1 MKKYIPLILTI
12 AGFFG
17 LILSSCISDAVSTSP
32 SDTLA
37 FSRDTVNF
45 DTVFTDLG
53 TPTARLIVFN
63 RNKKGVDVSSIRLRR
78 DDSNFSINVDGQSGR
93 EFRDVEIRGNDS
105 IYLFIECFIPET
117 SSAEPYLVED
127 ELEFVT
133 NGVTQTVRL
142 EAYGQ
147 NVTRLRAARVFSD
160 LTLTPE
166 RPVVVFDSLVV
177 EQGATLRILPDT
189 KLLFHDGAELIV
201 HGKIEAVGEPGKLI
215 QMRGDRLDNV
225 LPDVGYDILAGQWK
239 GMRISAASFE
249 NRIEYVDM
257 RSTSEGLLLDSCA
270 DLSRSK
276 LLLRNSWL
284 HNSQGSALSAKY
296 SRVDAY
302 GCCFSEAADAV
313 VSLTGGEH
321 QFVQCT
327 FANNYL
333 FSAIMNPIVSLY
345 HLLPNHIYETD
356 LPLMKASFE
365 NSIIYGLAA
374 DLNEGDLTGSEVFF
388 RNVSLKSEG
397 SNDENFIDCFWD
409 TDPLFLTDRPE
420 YYFNYHVQ
428 PDSPVI
434 GIGNPSFVND
444 LSLIDI
450 DGVNRLSDGN
460 PTLGAYAR
468 PEERQ
473 EKRK

>member
-1 MKKYIPLILTI
+1 MKNLFPLLLTI

-17 LILSSCISDAVSTSP
+17 LILSSCISDAVSTSS

-63 RNKKGVDVSSIRLRR
+63 RNKKGVEISSIKLRKE
-78 DDSNFSINVDGQSGR
+78 DSNFSINVDGRSGKV
-93 EFRDVEIRGNDS
+93 FNDVEIRGKDS
-105 IYLFIECFIPET
+105 IYVFVECFIPET
-117 SSAEPYLVED
+117 ASAEPYLVED

-133 NGVTQTVRL
+133 NGITQTVRL

-147 NVTRLRAARVFSD
+147 NVTRLKATRITSD
-160 LTLTPE
+160 LTLSAD
-166 RPVVVFDSLVV
+166 RPIVVFDSLVV
-177 EQGATLRILPDT
+177 EKGVTLRILPDT
-189 KLLFHDGAELIV
+189 KMLFHDGAELIV
-201 HGKIEAVGEPGKLI
+201 HGRIEAIGEPGKLI

-225 LPDVGYDILAGQWK
+225 LPDVGYDILAGQWR
-239 GMRISAASFE
+239 GMRISAESFD
-249 NRIEYVDM
+249 NRLEYVDM
-257 RSTSEGLLLDSCA
+257 RSTAIGLSLDSCA
-270 DLSRSK
+270 DLTKSK

-296 SRVDAY
+296 AKVEAF
-302 GCCFSEAADAV
+302 GCCFSEAGDAV
-313 VSLTGGEH
+313 VSLTGGDLR
-321 QFVQCT
+321 FVQCT

-333 FSAIMNPIVSLY
+333 FSAIANPIVSLY
-345 HLLPNHIYETD
+345 HLLPDHTNDND

-365 NSIIYGLAA
+365 NSIIYGLTS
-374 DLNEGDLTGSEVFF
+374 DINEGDLTDSNVFF
-388 RNVSLKSEG
+388 RFVSLKSAGE
-397 SNDENFIDCFWD
+397 DDANFINCLWD

-434 GIGNPSFVND
+434 GMGDPAYVN
-444 LSLIDI
+444 SECLIDI
-450 DGVNRLSDGN
+450 DGVNRLAKGN
-460 PTLGAYAR
+460 PTLGAYAQ
-468 PEERQ
+468 PEER
-473 EKRK
+473 

>member
-1 MKKYIPLILTI
+1 MKNLFPLFLTI

-17 LILSSCISDAVSTSP
+17 LILSSCISDAVSTSS
-32 SDTLA
+32 SDTLS

-63 RNKKGVDVSSIRLRR
+63 RNKKGVEISSIRLRR
-78 DDSNFSINVDGQSGR
+78 DDANFAIHVDGRSGKV
-93 EFRDVEIRGNDS
+93 FNDVEIRGKDS
-105 IYLFIECFIPET
+105 IYLFIECYIPET
-117 SSAEPYLVED
+117 ASAEPYLVED

-133 NGVTQTVRL
+133 NGITQTVRL

-147 NVTRLRAARVFSD
+147 NVTRLKATRVSSD
-160 LTLTPE
+160 LTLCPE
-166 RPVVVFDSLVV
+166 HPIVIIDSPAV
-177 EQGATLRILPDT
+177 EKEATLRILPDT
-189 KLLFHDGAELIV
+189 RLLFHDGAELIV

-225 LPDVGYDILAGQWK
+225 LPNVGYDILAGQWR
-239 GMRISAASFE
+239 GMRISAGSFD

-257 RSTSEGLLLDSCA
+257 RSTAIGLYLDSCA
-270 DLSRSK
+270 DLSKSK

-284 HNSQGSALSAKY
+284 HNSQASALSAKY
-296 SRVDAY
+296 AKVEAY

-313 VSLTGGEH
+313 VSLTGGDLR
-321 QFVQCT
+321 FVQCT
-327 FANNYL
+327 FANHYL
-333 FSAIMNPIVSLY
+333 FSAIANPIVSLY
-345 HLLPNHIYETD
+345 HLLPDHTNDND

-365 NSIIYGLAA
+365 NSIIYGLTS
-374 DLNEGDLTGSEVFF
+374 DINEGDLTGADVFF
-388 RNVSLKSEG
+388 RYVSLKSAGE
-397 SNDENFIDCFWD
+397 DDANFINCLWD

-434 GIGNPSFVND
+434 GMGDPGYVNSE
-444 LSLIDI
+444 SLIDI
-450 DGVNRLSDGN
+450 DGVNRLSNGN

-468 PEERQ
+468 PEER
-473 EKRK
+473 E